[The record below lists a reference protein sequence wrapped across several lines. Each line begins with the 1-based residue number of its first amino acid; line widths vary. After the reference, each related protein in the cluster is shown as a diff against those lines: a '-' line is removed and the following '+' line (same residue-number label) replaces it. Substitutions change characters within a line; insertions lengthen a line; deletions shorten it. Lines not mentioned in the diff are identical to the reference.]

1 MINKMTQQKMNKRRK
16 REFDYYIYIDYSENL
31 IGYIIIEKEKVKDLL
46 PKISKL
52 KHYKNLKHKKE
63 YLNSM
68 KKLFVREKIDSLLFR
83 KKIKECKNNIDIFIE
98 VFEFIKKHN
107 NCIIFIS
114 VDDYQYRKFR
124 KMINIIDGGKTQ
136 VVKESKLRK
145 GSDEYQMSLVIDT
158 KLNLERRKR

>member
-1 MINKMTQQKMNKRRK
+1 MNKMKRK
-16 REFDYYIYIDYSENL
+16 EFDYYIYIDYSENL
-31 IGYIIIEKEKVKDLL
+31 VGYTIIEKNRLKELL

-83 KKIKECKNNIDIFIE
+83 KKIKECRNNMDIFIE

-124 KMINIIDGGKTQ
+124 KMIDLVDGGKTQ
-136 VVKESKLRK
+136 VVKESELRK
-145 GSDEYQMSLVIDT
+145 GSDEYQMSLIIDT
-158 KLNLERRKR
+158 KLNLERRKK